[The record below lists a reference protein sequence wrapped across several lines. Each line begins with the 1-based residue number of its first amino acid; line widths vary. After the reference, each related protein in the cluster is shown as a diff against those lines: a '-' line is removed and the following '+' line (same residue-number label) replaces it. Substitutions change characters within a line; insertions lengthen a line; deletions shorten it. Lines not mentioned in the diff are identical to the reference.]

1 MENPQVFQHDRELGE
16 GQEVKSELVV
26 ASSEPATFLEPA
38 DGTLDAVAFAIGLF
52 VKAFSQRLGLIGFTW
67 NDRFDAAAIEEL
79 ADRFVAVSLV
89 TGNWVGPA
97 DVAWPTH
104 GVHYVVELRRFVRLA
119 RGELDGEH
127 KALSVS
133 NHVEL

>member
-1 MENPQVFQHDRELGE
+1 VAAFEVISDR
-16 GQEVKSELVV
+16 
-26 ASSEPATFLEPA
+26 
-38 DGTLDAVAFAIGLF
+38 D
-52 VKAFSQRLGLIGFTW
+52 
-67 NDRFDAAAIEEL
+67 DRFDAAAGEEL

-89 TGNWVGPA
+89 AGNLVRPA
-97 DVAWPTH
+97 DVAWPPH

-119 RGELDGEH
+119 RRESDGEH